1 MSEPAPAQAE
11 RPEPRIHV
19 APSPHLSSTA
29 TTQWMMLDVLIG
41 LLPVMAMAAYFFGL
55 YAFMQVGIC
64 VVSCMAFEA
73 LFNGLRGRSAS
84 VLDGSAAVAGAI
96 LGLSLPWNAPWYA
109 GVVGALVAIAV
120 AKLLFGGLGH
130 NIFNPAM
137 VGRTFVMISFSVSI
151 GSAAYVAADAPMEV
165 VTQASPLSIA
175 KEAAA
180 AAELPDLWAMFIG
193 NVNGSLGETSSLA
206 CLIGGLWLILRRS
219 AAWRTPAG
227 SIVGLAAVSLIA
239 QLIDPQSLTMLQH
252 LVGGAFLFGAFFIA
266 TDPVTSPV
274 TPRGQWIFGIGYG
287 VLVFLIRQYSAYPE
301 GVAFAI
307 LLMNALAPLINRWTI
322 PTPVGGPAPAPVK
335 K

>member
-1 MSEPAPAQAE
+1 MSEPAPAQAD
-11 RPEPRIHV
+11 PPKPQLHV
-19 APSPHLSSTA
+19 APSPHLASTA
-29 TTQWMMLDVLIG
+29 TTGGMMLDVLIG
-41 LLPVMAMAAYFFGL
+41 LLPVTVMAAYYFGL
-55 YAFMQVGIC
+55 HALIQVGIC
-64 VVSCMAFEA
+64 VGSCMIFE
-73 LFNGLRGRSAS
+73 LMFNAMRGKPAS
-84 VLDGSAAVAGAI
+84 ILDGSAAVAGAI
-96 LGLSLPWNAPWYA
+96 LGLSMPWNAPWYA
-109 GVVGALVAIAV
+109 GVVGSLVAMGIG
-120 AKLLFGGLGH
+120 KIIFGGLGQ

-151 GSAAYVAADAPMEV
+151 GSAAYVVHDAPMEV
-165 VTQASPLSIA
+165 VTQASPLSVA
-175 KEAAA
+175 KEAAGA
-180 AAELPDLWAMFIG
+180 ADLPGLWALFIG
-193 NVNGSLGETSSLA
+193 NVNGSLGETCSLA
-206 CLIGGLWLILRRS
+206 CIIGGLWMVLRRS

-227 SIVGLAAVSLIA
+227 SVLGLAVISLIA

-307 LLMNALAPLINRWTI
+307 LLMNALTPLINRWTI
-322 PTPVGGPAPAPVK
+322 PTPVGGPAPALVK